1 MEGSQ
6 YPAVTMLR
14 AFILFFTL
22 YIQLFCEV
30 VPPREGL
37 TMGGSGVGGVTWFI
51 ASTKVDDSDGCRSES
66 EEESVVK
73 FVTVVGERPGAKR
86 SLKTAGINT
95 PQRNINLCILRQG
108 GWVFRRGDVQLLWL
122 PDQTGSRVTGREE
135 KGVGEQSYVKT
146 EL

>member
-1 MEGSQ
+1 MIRTS
-6 YPAVTMLR
+6 LLF
-14 AFILFFTL
+14 FIL
-22 YIQLFCEV
+22 YRPSSCEV
-30 VPPREGL
+30 GPPKEVF

-51 ASTKVDDSDGCRSES
+51 ANTKVDDSDGCRAES

-95 PQRNINLCILRQG
+95 PQKNINLCILRQG
-108 GWVFRRGDVQLLWL
+108 GWVFRRGDVQLLWV
-122 PDQTGSRVTGREE
+122 PDQTGSRVTRTEDSGD
-135 KGVGEQSYVKT
+135 GVDRSAKT

>member
-1 MEGSQ
+1 
-6 YPAVTMLR
+6 
-14 AFILFFTL
+14 
-22 YIQLFCEV
+22 
-30 VPPREGL
+30 
-37 TMGGSGVGGVTWFI
+37 MGGSGLGGVTWFI

-108 GWVFRRGDVQLLWL
+108 GWVFRREDVQILWL
-122 PDQTGSRVTGREE
+122 PDQAGSRVTGREDR
-135 KGVGEQSYVKT
+135 GDDGDRSVKT

>member
-1 MEGSQ
+1 MDGAQ
-6 YPAVTMLR
+6 YAGVTMIRTSLLF
-14 AFILFFTL
+14 FILYRL
-22 YIQLFCEV
+22 SYCE
-30 VPPREGL
+30 EGF

-51 ASTKVDDSDGCRSES
+51 ASTKVDHSEGCRSES

-86 SLKTAGINT
+86 SLQTAGINT

-108 GWVFRRGDVQLLWL
+108 GWVFRRGGVQLLWV
-122 PDQTGSRVTGREE
+122 PDQTGSRITARDDRDGGGDRTG
-135 KGVGEQSYVKT
+135 KI